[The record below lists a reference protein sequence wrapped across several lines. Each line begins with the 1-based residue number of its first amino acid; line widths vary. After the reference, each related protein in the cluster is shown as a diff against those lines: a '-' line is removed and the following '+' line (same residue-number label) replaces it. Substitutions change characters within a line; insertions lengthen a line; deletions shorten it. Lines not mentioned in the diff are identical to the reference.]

1 MKCYIYDVSDREN
14 EFCNN
19 MVLSQLPADTTGAKL
34 LWSLIEQL
42 SHNGGNLSPT
52 TGNGYG
58 VAWQALI
65 VLLVLLVLAIISLC
79 GALLYIFRRW
89 ERGQATGI
97 KALATNKDN
106 TKREITE
113 LLKAELGNARAA
125 NAADIIKI
133 ESILTDHGKLLGLVI
148 LDLAIVGHEI
158 KIPMRSSPSQIET
171 KDPKP

>member
-1 MKCYIYDVSDREN
+1 
-14 EFCNN
+14 
-19 MVLSQLPADTTGAKL
+19 MVLSQLPTDTAGTKL
-34 LWSLIEQL
+34 LWTLIQEL
-42 SHNGGNLSPT
+42 SQNGGNLSPT

-65 VLLVLLVLAIISLC
+65 ILLVLLVLAIIGLC

-97 KALATNKDN
+97 KALSTNRDT

-148 LDLAIVGHEI
+148 MDLAILGHET
-158 KIPMRSSPSQIET
+158 KIPMRSSPLQIET
-171 KDPKP
+171 SKDPKP